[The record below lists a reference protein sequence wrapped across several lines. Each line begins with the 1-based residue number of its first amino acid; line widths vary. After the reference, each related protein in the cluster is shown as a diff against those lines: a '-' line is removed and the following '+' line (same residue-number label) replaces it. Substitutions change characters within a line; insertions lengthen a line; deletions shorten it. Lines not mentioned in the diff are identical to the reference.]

1 MQLKMQIKQP
11 IHYCNN
17 IRMKL
22 NLNKM
27 SSIEYR
33 THFYNN

>member
-11 IHYCNN
+11 IHYYNN
-17 IRMKL
+17 IITKL